1 MSNDQNDQNDPIET
15 KLTRKETLNLKKL
28 IKENADECQDNT
40 EYIRNARNSEPIRV
54 DVETIETLKRTH
66 SQLRKENPE
75 QFRELCTEKANFLF
89 FSYTDIFNKLLK
101 DELNLEI
108 FSKFLWVLKMIED
121 ERVDQH
127 EASVGIGKLLKEL
140 YVDSALRRSENLDKQ
155 HAAEQM
161 EEESA
166 TPAVEPKVIS
176 WSQWRD
182 ARERIVQ
189 QLNASSTS
197 TP

>member
-1 MSNDQNDQNDPIET
+1 MSNPIET
-15 KLTRKETLNLKKL
+15 KLTPKETLNLKKL
-28 IKENADECQDNT
+28 LKENADECQDNT
-40 EYIRNARNSEPIRV
+40 EYIRNARNSDPIRA
-54 DVETIETLKRTH
+54 DVETIEQLKRTH
-66 SQLRKENPE
+66 SQLRKENTE
-75 QFRELCTEKANFLF
+75 QFRDLCAEKAKFLF
-89 FSYTDIFNKLLK
+89 FNYTDIFNKLLK

-155 HAAEQM
+155 YA

-166 TPAVEPKVIS
+166 PPVVEPKAIS
-176 WSQWRD
+176 WAQWRD
-182 ARERIVQ
+182 AKERIIK
-189 QLNASSTS
+189 QLGSSKSAET
-197 TP
+197 